1 MVPMKKRSQEDVKR
15 KEKVRLAIFE
25 FLLKYFIADKKIKF
39 DTTTET
45 LEISNEDDDLKK
57 KKKAARRKKK
67 DKNEDKLRFE

>member
-1 MVPMKKRSQEDVKR
+1 M
-15 KEKVRLAIFE
+15 
-25 FLLKYFIADKKIKF
+25 ADKKIKF

-67 DKNEDKLRFE
+67 DKNEDKLRSE